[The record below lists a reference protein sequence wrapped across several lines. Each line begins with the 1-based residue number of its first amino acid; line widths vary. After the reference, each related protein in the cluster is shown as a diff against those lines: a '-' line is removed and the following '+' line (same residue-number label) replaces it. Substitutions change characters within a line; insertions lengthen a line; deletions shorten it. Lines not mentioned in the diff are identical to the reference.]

1 MTPAQASGH
10 PTLDDVP
17 VAGPT
22 DPGILKADCWWAQN
36 VLPQPKD
43 ASCVDCKGPIPMWA
57 NHKMYHGVGEQISF
71 GGVGT
76 PGFALGAAG
85 DPDAWVQLSPAQ
97 QTWVMNSIR
106 TLDSKIKEQTKTT
119 CPGMSTPNITG
130 PTGCFQNWFNSA
142 HLGLTNRAG
151 APVVLRTDGV
161 FDQDTLDALRTVTSL
176 DAKNYPTPFPG
187 TEAAGITPTKKL
199 STGAMVG
206 IAAGGAALL
215 GGIVY
220 VATRKKSRKSRRSKR

>member
-1 MTPAQASGH
+1 MTPAQAYGH

-17 VAGPT
+17 VSGPT

-36 VLPQPKD
+36 VLPTPQN
-43 ASCVDCKGPIPMWA
+43 ASCVDCKGPIPMT
-57 NHKMYHGVGEQISF
+57 GLGEQISF
-71 GGVGT
+71 GGART
-76 PGFALGAAG
+76 RGFALAATG

-97 QTWVMNSIR
+97 QTWVMTSLR

-119 CPGMSTPNITG
+119 CPGMSAPNITG
-130 PTGCFQNWFNSA
+130 PAGCFQNWFNSA

-151 APVVLRTDGV
+151 APVVLRMDGV

-187 TEAAGITPTKKL
+187 TEAAGITPSTKL
-199 STGAMVG
+199 SKGEMVG